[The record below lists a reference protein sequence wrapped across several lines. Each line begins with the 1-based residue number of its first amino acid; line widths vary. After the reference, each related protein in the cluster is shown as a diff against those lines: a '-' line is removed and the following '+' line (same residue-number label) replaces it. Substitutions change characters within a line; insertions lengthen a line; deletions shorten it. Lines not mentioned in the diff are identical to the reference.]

1 MMSELTIRAFLN
13 DGGKLKK
20 VKANKKIMDK
30 ANELV
35 GSLRSTPEGTTNH
48 DVVKLDLKKQKTEL
62 VKTMKEI
69 EKTKEK
75 K

>member
-20 VKANKKIMDK
+20 VKADKKIMDK

-35 GSLRSTPEGTTNH
+35 GSLRSTPQGSNEDNNLLNLIRKR
-48 DVVKLDLKKQKTEL
+48 DL
-62 VKTMKEI
+62 VKNIKKLETP
-69 EKTKEK
+69 KEK

>member
-1 MMSELTIRAFLN
+1 MSELTIRAFLN

-20 VKANKKIMDK
+20 VKADKKIMDK

-35 GSLRSTPEGTTNH
+35 GSLRSTPEGSNE
-48 DVVKLDLKKQKTEL
+48 DNNLLNLIRKRDL
-62 VKTMKEI
+62 VKNIKKLETP
-69 EKTKEK
+69 KEK

>member
-1 MMSELTIRAFLN
+1 MMS
-13 DGGKLKK
+13 K
-20 VKANKKIMDK
+20 VKADDQTMKVIKKYVSKLMQ
-30 ANELV
+30 AENEIV

>member
-1 MMSELTIRAFLN
+1 MMSELTIRAFLK

-20 VKANKKIMDK
+20 VKADKKIMDK

-35 GSLRSTPEGTTNH
+35 GSLRSTPEGSNE
-48 DVVKLDLKKQKTEL
+48 DNNLLNLIRKRDL
-62 VKTMKEI
+62 VKNIKKLETP
-69 EKTKEK
+69 KEK

>member
-1 MMSELTIRAFLN
+1 
-13 DGGKLKK
+13 
-20 VKANKKIMDK
+20 MDK

>member
-20 VKANKKIMDK
+20 VKADKKIMDK

-35 GSLRSTPEGTTNH
+35 GSLRSTPEGSNE
-48 DVVKLDLKKQKTEL
+48 DNNLLNLIRKRDL
-62 VKTMKEI
+62 VKNIKKLETP
-69 EKTKEK
+69 KEK

>member
-30 ANELV
+30 VNELV
-35 GSLRSTPEGTTNH
+35 GSLRSTPEGSNE
-48 DVVKLDLKKQKTEL
+48 DNNLLNLIRKRDL
-62 VKTMKEI
+62 VKNIKKLETP
-69 EKTKEK
+69 KEK